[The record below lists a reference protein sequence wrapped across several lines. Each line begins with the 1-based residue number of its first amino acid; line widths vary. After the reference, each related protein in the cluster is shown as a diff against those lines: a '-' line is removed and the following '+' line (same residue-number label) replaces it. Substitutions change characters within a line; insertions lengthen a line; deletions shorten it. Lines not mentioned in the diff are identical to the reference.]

1 MTTTVLIALFIAI
14 VGRFMGDEVKAWV
27 GWLHRKLRRAAVA
40 KLPAECRERY
50 DEERESGLDETP
62 GELFKLI
69 YSIGLLMAAT
79 GIRKAALKS
88 VANSEMFSAL
98 LKRGIDIVF
107 STAALILISPL
118 MLAVAIAIRLD
129 SRGPVLYFS
138 ERVGKRGRVFRF
150 FKFRTWDLEAGVRR
164 DGTMELSGREGEPFV
179 YSYYPSITR
188 VGRFLRRHSLDELPQ
203 LFNVLRGDMS
213 IVGPRPQSPKE
224 IVLKLRH
231 VRSSEVAPGIT
242 GLSQVTGRQD
252 STLPDLTHCDDA
264 YVKDQSIWLDF
275 KIILRTICVVFMG
288 TDSTKGQR
296 KNGHDNQR
304 D

>member
-1 MTTTVLIALFIAI
+1 
-14 VGRFMGDEVKAWV
+14 
-27 GWLHRKLRRAAVA
+27 
-40 KLPAECRERY
+40 
-50 DEERESGLDETP
+50 
-62 GELFKLI
+62 
-69 YSIGLLMAAT
+69 
-79 GIRKAALKS
+79 
-88 VANSEMFSAL
+88 
-98 LKRGIDIVF
+98 
-107 STAALILISPL
+107 
-118 MLAVAIAIRLD
+118 
-129 SRGPVLYFS
+129 
-138 ERVGKRGRVFRF
+138 
-150 FKFRTWDLEAGVRR
+150 
-164 DGTMELSGREGEPFV
+164 
-179 YSYYPSITR
+179 
-188 VGRFLRRHSLDELPQ
+188 
-203 LFNVLRGDMS
+203 MS